1 MLPPPFLR
9 PDQPMRIE
17 RRIVAI
23 LYTRIDASYEIHL
36 HVVAGYKPSVFA
48 IEKAKRSH
56 TERIDYSDVRTSR

>member
-1 MLPPPFLR
+1 
-9 PDQPMRIE
+9 MRIE